1 MKRYGLVLLFAT
13 ETEVD
18 AHLIFFL
25 LIVLCIVFFNL
36 KTAKPGS
43 YFEDYCAPEN
53 TKSIN
58 AIFTLLIFL
67 SHAKMQLDLSGPLDE
82 PYLAFRQYVGQF
94 VVVTFLFYSGFGI
107 MESIRSKGR
116 IYVLAIPK
124 NRLFRVWYHFALA
137 VLLFTAL
144 RLVLGDPPTFQNWL
158 LSMVAVEN
166 MGNSSW
172 FIFVILALY
181 LLAFLAFLPFKK
193 HLLAG
198 VGLMFVLTGAFVGL
212 EIAMGKGEYYY
223 NTIFLFP
230 AGMLFSFVKPAI
242 DRLLRRSDLF
252 WYLAFASVFAV
263 YYYFSSNRG
272 DSPVHHTLWC
282 LCGMGLVLLFTM
294 KVQIQNSIL
303 LWVGDHVFSIYMLML
318 LPMLILNHFGFTD
331 HKYSYVIIS
340 FIATVMLAVFF
351 DTITAWLDRLV
362 FKTRKKVPAAQTTDE

>member
-1 MKRYGLVLLFAT
+1 M
-13 ETEVD
+13 
-18 AHLIFFL
+18 IFFL

-172 FIFVILALY
+172 FIFVI
-181 LLAFLAFLPFKK
+181 
-193 HLLAG
+193 
-198 VGLMFVLTGAFVGL
+198 
-212 EIAMGKGEYYY
+212 YY

-252 WYLAFASVFAV
+252 WYLAFAGVFAV

-282 LCGMGLVLLFTM
+282 LCGMALVLLFTM